1 MPLQSDGFNNG
12 DSDNAGP
19 TQLID
24 PQISKAAQVPFIL
37 SGPQSVMLDNSV
49 KIGFVN

>member
-1 MPLQSDGFNNG
+1 MPLQPAGFGAG

-19 TQLID
+19 TQLRHLQV
-24 PQISKAAQVPFIL
+24 PTAAQVPFIL

-49 KIGFVN
+49 EIGFVN